1 MDIEI
6 IKRNA
11 KEFLIK
17 LWKKTRE
24 DINRENKKND
34 SYLVEQIFINDENIS
49 LLHDCWT
56 DYEIFFEYRD
66 SYYRDYNDIDFSD
79 MKKIVTPKT
88 PWSPNCYEKVEI
100 IALRIPVIFTKNY
113 MFSQIEDK
121 ILTFLAI
128 VRNKDIIKF
137 INKDIS
143 RMIATYMI
151 NWNKISLFNGE
162 SFLKYKT
169 FRGHHNTLEENFFL
183 YIIENL
189 TRICFDNYIEK
200 EEICIDL

>member
-24 DINRENKKND
+24 DINREIKKHD
-34 SYLVEQIFINDENIS
+34 SYLIKQITISDEEIGIFHN
-49 LLHDCWT
+49 CWNT
-56 DYEIFFEYRD
+56 ELGIFFNYRSSD
-66 SYYRDYNDIDFSD
+66 RRHYYDIDFSID
-79 MKKIVTPKT
+79 APSVSWNPG
-88 PWSPNCYEKVEI
+88 YEKVES

-128 VRNKDIIKF
+128 VRNKDILKF